1 MKWRPSCQCEDDIML
16 STQWSTDSLDIFDMF
31 TPGPANLDDFK
42 EPKYTP
48 AARITSLTRV
58 GH

>member
-1 MKWRPSCQCEDDIML
+1 ML